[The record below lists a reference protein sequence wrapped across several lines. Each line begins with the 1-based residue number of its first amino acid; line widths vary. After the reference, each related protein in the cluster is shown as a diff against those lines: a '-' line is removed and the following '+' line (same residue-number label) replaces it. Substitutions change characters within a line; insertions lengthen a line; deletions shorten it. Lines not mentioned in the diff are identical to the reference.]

1 MKNVAKWLLLPALV
15 LGAWTMANSA
25 TEAEAG
31 WRYYRRPVFVG
42 PPVPVPVVPVYR
54 PYPVYRAYYAPVP
67 VPVPAPVYY
76 GPGVGITIGY

>member
-15 LGAWTMANSA
+15 IGAWMTANSA

-31 WRYYRRPVFVG
+31 WRYWRRPVIVA
-42 PPVPVPVVPVYR
+42 PPVPVPVPVYR

-67 VPVPAPVYY
+67 VPVYPRYY
-76 GPGVGITIGY
+76 GPGVGISIGF